1 MVKPVLA
8 VWLSYEEAVLNSPFK
23 IATLGLTIPVPDED
37 AYVFRGRGN
46 NWKSWY
52 KVSLPN
58 QDTTLF
64 LDSTAFNLQGDN
76 LYVSSLSFAKSGDKL
91 LVKTDSRKIWRHS
104 NSGTYFA
111 YDLREN
117 KLIPISESNKNLRN
131 VKFSPDGKMAAYVRE
146 DNNLYYYD
154 FKRNR
159 EKRLTITGSETVFNG
174 HFGWL
179 YEEELTGYDG
189 YRWSPDS
196 KSIAFWEENEAKV
209 PEFTLFD
216 EMGLYPKIKKIRYPK
231 AGETNPTLR
240 IGILRIKGAGRKWLQ
255 YAQVDN
261 DYLPWMEW
269 VNNEKVAFLKMDR
282 KQKKWDLYISDNLSG
297 KSLKVLSESDPH
309 GWLDNHGQ
317 IKFMD
322 DGKILWISEKS
333 GFKHIWMA
341 KHSGSNAWPITSGD
355 WEVSSIQYI
364 DEESEKIYFTA
375 NKESVFEKHFYSIQF
390 DGSGL
395 KLLTPE
401 DGSHIINVYGSK
413 KYFTDTFSSLTIPKK
428 ILYRD
433 LESGE
438 IIIVL
443 GETDLAQF
451 KEYEWT
457 TPKIVH
463 FPTKDNTEIL
473 DGIITLP
480 PNYTKTKKYPVIMYG
495 YGMPGTQ
502 IVWNRWGRTW
512 NQYLAQLGYIV
523 FSMDSRG
530 MSGRGEAFKNLSYGD
545 MAHYLAK
552 DHLAGLNYLVD
563 EGYADPERI
572 GAWGWS
578 GGGYFTCLMLTKNG
592 KYFKAGVS
600 VAPVTDFRLYDTAYT
615 ERSMGLPQEN
625 KSGYDSTNV
634 MTWINRM
641 KGSILLIHATGDDN
655 VHSQNTTHFV
665 QSALRAGKDVEWL
678 IYPNRNHGIDGGGA
692 REHLYKKMIDFFNEK
707 L

>member
-1 MVKPVLA
+1 MIKPVFG

-23 IATLGLTIPVPDED
+23 EASLGWTISVPNED
-37 AYVFRGRGN
+37 AYVYRGKGD
-46 NWKSWY
+46 NWKLWY
-52 KVSLPN
+52 KVSLPSM
-58 QDTTLF
+58 DTTLF
-64 LDSTAFNLQGDN
+64 LDSTTFALNSDD
-76 LYVSSLSFAKSGDKL
+76 LYVSGLSFAKSGDKL

-104 NSGTYFA
+104 NSGTYFI
-111 YDLREN
+111 YNLSLGT
-117 KLIPISESNKNLRN
+117 LIPVSDDNKNLRN
-131 VKFSPDGKMAAYVRE
+131 VKISPDGKLVAYVRE
-146 DNNLYYYD
+146 DNNLYIYE
-154 FKRNR
+154 FKRKR
-159 EKRLTITGSETVFNG
+159 ERRLTSSGSKTILNG

-196 KSIAFWEENEAKV
+196 ESIAFWEENEAMV

-216 EMGLYPKIKKIRYPK
+216 EMGLYPKIQKIRYPK

-240 IGILRIKGAGRKWLQ
+240 IGILRVKGGGRKWIQ
-255 YAQVDN
+255 YAQVGD

-282 KQKKWDLYISDNLSG
+282 KQKNWDIFIADRQTG
-297 KSLKVLSESDPH
+297 RSLKVLSESDPD
-309 GWLDNHGQ
+309 GWLDNHDQ
-317 IKFMD
+317 IKFMK
-322 DGKILWISEKS
+322 DGKILWISENS
-333 GFKHIWMA
+333 GYKHIWIA
-341 KHSGSNAWPITSGD
+341 KHSGSNFWPITKG
-355 WEVSSIQYI
+355 VSAINYI
-364 DEESEKIYFTA
+364 DEDAQKIYFTA
-375 NKESVFEKHFYSIQF
+375 NKESVFENRFYSIRV
-390 DGSGL
+390 DGTEL
-395 KLLTPE
+395 NLLTPE
-401 DGSHIINVYGSK
+401 EGSHYISISGSK
-413 KYFTDTFSSLTIPKK
+413 KYFTDTFSSLTVPRK

-433 LESGE
+433 LESGK
-438 IIIVL
+438 IIKVL
-443 GETDLAQF
+443 GETDLEQYE
-451 KEYEWT
+451 EYEWS

-463 FPTKDNTEIL
+463 FPTKDNTENL

-480 PNYTKTKKYPVIMYG
+480 PNYSKTKKYPVIMYG

-530 MSGRGEAFKNLSYGD
+530 MSGRGEEFKNLSYGD

-615 ERSMGLPQEN
+615 ERSMGLPEEN
-625 KSGYDSTNV
+625 KAGYDSTSV
-634 MTWINRM
+634 ITWMNRM
-641 KGSILLIHATGDDN
+641 QGSILLMHATGDDN

-665 QSALRAGKDVEWL
+665 QAALKAGKDVEWFQ
-678 IYPNRNHGIDGGGA
+678 YPNRSHGIYGNGS
-692 REHLYKKMIDFFNEK
+692 REHLYKKMIEFFKAK